1 MKARLY
7 FVALNLLAVSLVAT
21 ALTRATPVG
30 DKPAHGLEVGPFCTL
45 YPYSLTILFDRGA
58 AFVINPEADAFPDSR
73 FAHNDEALA
82 PYPTRAPD
90 GSYFTTSFTH
100 GGAKMT
106 WTYGK
111 LNDHAVGAILT
122 ADHPVQTNLHFL
134 QPYSSCRTLF
144 WNEGAGLTGYG
155 WAGNSGNTV
164 PIHVHAQPE
173 IEGRPNPYAP
183 ESAAGVTVA
192 PSKPTIFVFNLGNE
206 PAPSFDSVKPALDAA
221 AAAYAAKRISAEG
234 DWGDFAGAIA
244 DVMNNSCLFSSL
256 DRTVAHAVGRGWWIS
271 GNSAIGHNADYTPY
285 FGWDSQFN
293 GALASVEDPATARD
307 TIRAVFSLQDPEGM
321 ISNYSHWPANHDYMA
336 PERSDPPV
344 AALCVWKMH
353 QRWPDRAFLAE
364 MYPKLVKWHDWWHL
378 RRAKPGEFLLG
389 WGSARGD
396 VNDARLETGWDD
408 TQSFG
413 DCQVVGTVV
422 NEWNVDLNSLWAMD
436 AEYLEKIATA
446 LGKTEDA
453 TRFHGEHVRMMKEM
467 NDRLWNESLG
477 LYCNRSWDNNP
488 DGSPKFITRITP
500 MNFYPLIAGVP
511 DAARAKRMLDML
523 HDPKKFWGDYLIPTL
538 PYDDPD
544 YHQQEYWH
552 GHTWAPVNY
561 LLLQGLLRYDDNAH
575 IAEFT
580 RRSVQ
585 LFMKSWTTSDR
596 ICSEN
601 YRSDTG
607 APDDDPHYTWG
618 ALLPL
623 IGVEALV
630 DVGPDLKP
638 VPRQLGL
645 KENLTLHHIPVGGK
659 LYRVESKG
667 GVVSVTPE

>member
-1 MKARLY
+1 
-7 FVALNLLAVSLVAT
+7 
-21 ALTRATPVG
+21 
-30 DKPAHGLEVGPFCTL
+30 
-45 YPYSLTILFDRGA
+45 
-58 AFVINPEADAFPDSR
+58 
-73 FAHNDEALA
+73 
-82 PYPTRAPD
+82 
-90 GSYFTTSFTH
+90 
-100 GGAKMT
+100 
-106 WTYGK
+106 
-111 LNDHAVGAILT
+111 
-122 ADHPVQTNLHFL
+122 
-134 QPYSSCRTLF
+134 
-144 WNEGAGLTGYG
+144 
-155 WAGNSGNTV
+155 
-164 PIHVHAQPE
+164 
-173 IEGRPNPYAP
+173 
-183 ESAAGVTVA
+183 
-192 PSKPTIFVFNLGNE
+192 
-206 PAPSFDSVKPALDAA
+206 
-221 AAAYAAKRISAEG
+221 
-234 DWGDFAGAIA
+234 
-244 DVMNNSCLFSSL
+244 
-256 DRTVAHAVGRGWWIS
+256 
-271 GNSAIGHNADYTPY
+271 
-285 FGWDSQFN
+285 
-293 GALASVEDPATARD
+293 
-307 TIRAVFSLQDPEGM
+307 
-321 ISNYSHWPANHDYMA
+321 
-336 PERSDPPV
+336 
-344 AALCVWKMH
+344 
-353 QRWPDRAFLAE
+353 
-364 MYPKLVKWHDWWHL
+364 
-378 RRAKPGEFLLG
+378 
-389 WGSARGD
+389 
-396 VNDARLETGWDD
+396 
-408 TQSFG
+408 
-413 DCQVVGTVV
+413 
-422 NEWNVDLNSLWAMD
+422 
-436 AEYLEKIATA
+436 
-446 LGKTEDA
+446 
-453 TRFHGEHVRMMKEM
+453 
-467 NDRLWNESLG
+467 
-477 LYCNRSWDNNP
+477 
-488 DGSPKFITRITP
+488 